1 MALVAPQGQFVHN
14 VKAYGV
20 RTSMFPT
27 LLLLLLLLRQI
38 HLSPIGF
45 WLLALATL

>member
-27 LLLLLLLLRQI
+27 LLLLLRQI

>member
-14 VKAYGV
+14 VKAYEV

-27 LLLLLLLLRQI
+27 LLLLRQI

>member
-27 LLLLLLLLRQI
+27 LLLLLLLRQI

>member
-1 MALVAPQGQFVHN
+1 MALVDPQGQFVHN
-14 VKAYGV
+14 VKAYEV

-27 LLLLLLLLRQI
+27 LLLLLLRQI